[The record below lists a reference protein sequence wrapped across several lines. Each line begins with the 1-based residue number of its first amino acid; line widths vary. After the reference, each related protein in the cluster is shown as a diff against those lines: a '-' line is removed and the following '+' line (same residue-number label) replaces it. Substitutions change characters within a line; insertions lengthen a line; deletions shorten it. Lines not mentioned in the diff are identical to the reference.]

1 MAWESGLVGGWSN
14 PADPNVGDWTLG
26 YVAASA
32 MPDVLVGAVAAAA
45 GEYFNFFP
53 LVAPV
58 TLQVNVNRIE
68 INETESGG
76 YIRVPARLRRL

>member
-14 PADPNVGDWTLG
+14 PSDPNVGDWTLG
-26 YVAASA
+26 YVTASA
-32 MPDVLVGAVAAAA
+32 VPDPLVGAAVADA
-45 GEYFNFFP
+45 YFNFFP

-58 TLQVNVNRIE
+58 TLQVIINRNE